1 VAHPLTK
8 RVIHSTMSSLLEVPE
23 RVLAAGGL
31 QKIPII
37 RAAIRAGLAH
47 VLITDEK
54 VAVGLLG

>member
-1 VAHPLTK
+1 
-8 RVIHSTMSSLLEVPE
+8 MSSLLKVPE

-37 RAAIRAGLAH
+37 RAAIHARLAD

-54 VAVGLLG
+54 AALGLLG